1 MIEVKPFY
9 DAATFTLTFLVYDS
23 VSKDAVVIDP
33 VMDYDPQGSVISH
46 EQSDAITEFLK
57 NKNLSLH
64 YIIETHA
71 HADHLSSSQVL
82 KKRFPKSQVVIHEKI
97 KEVQKIFKGVFNL
110 EESFPT
116 DGSQFDR
123 LLKDD
128 ETFNAGS
135 ITIKVLHTPGHTPAC
150 ASFLIENH
158 LFTGDALFM
167 PDYGTG
173 RCDFPSGSSEN
184 LFDSIQK
191 IYQLP
196 DSTKVY
202 VGHDYQPNGRA
213 LEFESTIGE
222 EKRSNI
228 QLNEHTKKDDFVQFR
243 NRRDNTLKAP
253 RLLLASIQVN
263 INAGHLPKPESNG
276 KSYLKIPLNVS

>member
-23 VSKDAVVIDP
+23 SSKDAVVIDP

-46 EQSDAITEFLK
+46 EQSDAITEFVK

-64 YIIETHA
+64 YILETHA

-82 KKRFPKSQVVIHEKI
+82 KKRFPKALVVIHEKI
-97 KEVQKIFKGVFNL
+97 KEVQKVFKGVFNF
-110 EESFPT
+110 EETFPT

-123 LLKDD
+123 LLKDN
-128 ETFNAGS
+128 ESFKAGS
-135 ITIKVLHTPGHTPAC
+135 IVIKVLHTPGHTPAC
-150 ASFLIENH
+150 ASFLIEDH

-173 RCDFPSGSSEN
+173 RCDFPSGSSDN
-184 LFDSIQK
+184 LFESIQK

-213 LEFESTIGE
+213 LEFQSTIGE

-228 QLNEHTKKDDFVQFR
+228 QLNENTKKEDFIQFR

-253 RLLLASIQVN
+253 RLLLPSIQVN
-263 INAGHLPKPESNG
+263 INAGHLPKPEANG
-276 KSYLKIPLNVS
+276 KAYLKIPLNVS